1 MSGTLIDY
9 LNEYGDRT
17 LWEYPMNDVDS
28 LALCQ
33 LSYLKFDGMVP
44 DVWANKPFVTL
55 RDIALH
61 GDYERVFADS
71 RYVKDNKA
79 LFKAMVTGKRFG
91 GIKLNCHINLI
102 ELEQESQFSAVTFL
116 LEDGNIYIAYRGT
129 DETIVGWKEDFNM
142 VLLSPVPGQALSVKY
157 LNMVMGKINRPFYI
171 GGHSKGGN
179 LAVYASMYCIPQVQD
194 RIRKIYT
201 MDGPG
206 FRTEILKSDRYKK
219 IADRI
224 VKILPQSSMVGMIFE
239 NDSNYQVVESK
250 TFGLAQHNSFKWK
263 VKDGDFCRVDDLYQ
277 SRKFLNQTFNEW
289 LLSLEEEQIR
299 TFVDTLYNVVS
310 ASSAESLIEFT
321 EDWIKS
327 MNSIITA
334 LKEVDDQTKNIL
346 RAVIKSLFD
355 LTRQKVK
362 EEITLKPRKPKKR
375 NKKEGDHR

>member
-1 MSGTLIDY
+1 
-9 LNEYGDRT
+9 
-17 LWEYPMNDVDS
+17 
-28 LALCQ
+28 
-33 LSYLKFDGMVP
+33 
-44 DVWANKPFVTL
+44 
-55 RDIALH
+55 
-61 GDYERVFADS
+61 
-71 RYVKDNKA
+71 
-79 LFKAMVTGKRFG
+79 
-91 GIKLNCHINLI
+91 
-102 ELEQESQFSAVTFL
+102 
-116 LEDGNIYIAYRGT
+116 
-129 DETIVGWKEDFNM
+129 
-142 VLLSPVPGQALSVKY
+142 
-157 LNMVMGKINRPFYI
+157 MVMGKINRPFYI

-179 LAVYASMYCIPQVQD
+179 LAVYAAMYCIPQVQD